1 MRFRDRPAR
10 LIGAVTAIATAAT
23 VLVACVPESAPTPS
37 GVAVTEAFEKHGIA
51 VLEDVAEDWPADA
64 LMASPAYAV
73 AVMQAE
79 VDSHGGMPG
88 ADLDELTPMPPGV
101 VPFSYLIAA
110 WLSEESTPRAQ
121 AARTWFAETE
131 DWSRAPSIWYP
142 RAALLLFVADAM
154 EASITDFGTG
164 ARVDSLSQPAAR
176 GAGVVP
182 AASVSLTAQ
191 ALVSAPCSTV
201 SGFFRDTVDAIFRA
215 VQLPPDFLASGGVLG
230 AISGFLAG
238 LYNTAVQL
246 AKKALLTVI
255 ESIAA
260 PALRAIGSAV
270 AIVGVVSHVSSYLL
284 GVKMTLVSSEP
295 VIDLDGSPG
304 SWFGLIDSNR
314 PLEAQLN
321 DCLAALGQ
329 KPLPDIVKSG
339 ERFTWRGE
347 APRKANNSSFFER
360 EALRYVQPQIGVIDE
375 GQRLV
380 IPFDT
385 AVDPASSKP
394 EELGFVRVTADVPRG
409 DVTELFQAVERLLDQ
424 AVDAV
429 ADYGGPFKAQV
440 KAAIQQILFPI
451 FQRLKN
457 EILSAGRSLL
467 MIIGSGE
474 ARFVYR
480 EPDDPAP
487 PAGVAVPNCYVGS
500 WRYAGVSSRWLD
512 LSRSAF
518 SRFTLDIGADGSYA
532 VRVAGW
538 ATYQEGLGG
547 FWTTYEG
554 GTRFTVAPGAD
565 GVWAV
570 TAPRLSAS
578 ETYAAL
584 YLPLGNG
591 YVLGAD
597 DSGGAALPYIPPD
610 DDPGSATLEAADD
623 GIPDDDGQF
632 GLAVFGAGLRPIA
645 FACSADGATLTIT
658 GEADGTYGS
667 AIWTFRRS

>member
-1 MRFRDRPAR
+1 MRFRERAAR
-10 LIGAVTAIATAAT
+10 VIAAVAALATAAT
-23 VLVACVPESAPTPS
+23 LLVGCVPKTPPPSS
-37 GVAVTEAFEKHGIA
+37 GLAVATAFEEHGIA
-51 VLEDVAEDWPADA
+51 VIEDVADEWPADA
-64 LMASPAYAV
+64 LMTSPVYAV

-79 VDSHGGMPG
+79 IDSGGGMPG

-101 VPFSYLIAA
+101 VSFSYLIAA

-121 AARTWFAETE
+121 AARTWFAEAE

-142 RAALLLFVADAM
+142 RAALLMFVADAM

-164 ARVDSLSQPAAR
+164 ERVTPMTQPAAR
-176 GAGVVP
+176 TAGVVP
-182 AASVSLTAQ
+182 AASVALTAQ
-191 ALVSAPCSTV
+191 AFASAPCSTV
-201 SGFFRDTVDAIFRA
+201 STFFRDTIDSIFRA

-230 AISGFLAG
+230 SISGFLAG

-270 AIVGVVSHVSSYLL
+270 AIVGVVSHISSYLL
-284 GVKMTLVSSEP
+284 GVKMTLVPSES

-347 APRKANNSSFFER
+347 APRKSNHDSFFER
-360 EALRYVQPQIGVIDE
+360 YALIYPQPQVGIIDE

-394 EELGFVRVTADVPRG
+394 EELGYVRVTADVPKG
-409 DVTELFQAVERLLDQ
+409 DVTELFQVVERLLDQ
-424 AVDAV
+424 AIDAV
-429 ADYGGPFKAQV
+429 ADYGGPLKAQV
-440 KAAIQQILFPI
+440 KAAIQQILLPI

-480 EPDDPAP
+480 EPDDPTP
-487 PAGVAVPNCYVGS
+487 PAGAAVPNCYVGA
-500 WRYAGVSSRWLD
+500 WQFVGVSSRWLD

-518 SRFTLDIGADGSYA
+518 ARFTIDIGADGSYA
-532 VRVAGW
+532 VRVGGW
-538 ATYQEGLGG
+538 ATYQEGVGG

-554 GTRFTVAPGAD
+554 STRFTVTPGTD
-565 GVWAV
+565 GSWAV
-570 TAPRLSAS
+570 AAPRLTAVES
-578 ETYAAL
+578 YAAL
-584 YLPLGNG
+584 YIPLGNG

-597 DSGGAALPYIPPD
+597 DNG
-610 DDPGSATLEAADD
+610 GSAMPDVPIDD
-623 GIPDDDGQF
+623 GTVPLGSYFEGEPEASGQF

-645 FACSADGATLTIT
+645 FACSAVGTTLTIT

-667 AIWTFRRS
+667 TIWTFRRS

>member
-1 MRFRDRPAR
+1 MRFRDRCAR
-10 LIGAVTAIATAAT
+10 VIAAVATMATAAS
-23 VLVACVPESAPTPS
+23 VLVACVPEERRENV
-37 GVAVTEAFEKHGIA
+37 GVAVSEAFTDHGIA
-51 VLEDVAEDWPADA
+51 VTEDVADEWPADA
-64 LMASPAYAV
+64 LMGSPAYAV
-73 AVMQAE
+73 EVMQAE
-79 VDSHGGMPG
+79 IDSRGGMPG

-131 DWSRAPSIWYP
+131 DWSRAPSIWFP

-154 EASITDFGTG
+154 EASIVDFGTG
-164 ARVDSLSQPAAR
+164 ERAAPTPQS
-176 GAGVVP
+176 AAEIVP
-182 AASVSLTAQ
+182 ASRVALTAQ
-191 ALVSAPCSTV
+191 ALASAPCSTV
-201 SGFFRDTVDAIFRA
+201 STFFRDTIDAIFRA
-215 VQLPPDFLASGGVLG
+215 VQLPPDFLATGGVLG

-270 AIVGVVSHVSSYLL
+270 AIVGVVSHLSSYLL
-284 GVKMTLVSSEP
+284 GVKMTLVPSES

-347 APRKANNSSFFER
+347 APRKANRDSFFER
-360 EALRYVQPQIGVIDE
+360 DALLYPQPQVGVIDE

-394 EELGFVRVTADVPRG
+394 EELGYVRVTADVPKG
-409 DVTELFQAVERLLDQ
+409 DVTELFRVVEGLLDQ
-424 AVDAV
+424 AIDAV
-429 ADYGGPFKAQV
+429 ADYGGPLKADV
-440 KAAIQQILFPI
+440 KAAIRQILLPI

-457 EILSAGRSLL
+457 EILGAGRSLL

-487 PAGVAVPNCYVGS
+487 PAGVAVPNCFVGA
-500 WRYAGVSSRWLD
+500 WRFAGVNSRWLD
-512 LSRSAF
+512 LSRSSFA
-518 SRFTLDIGADGSYA
+518 RFTLDIGADGSYDL
-532 VRVAGW
+532 RVGGW
-538 ATYQEGLGG
+538 ATYQEGVGG

-554 GTRFTVAPGAD
+554 STRFAVAAAQD
-565 GVWAV
+565 GTWSVE
-570 TAPRLSAS
+570 APRLTAVES
-578 ETYAAL
+578 YAAL
-584 YLPLGNG
+584 YVPLGNG

-597 DSGGAALPYIPPD
+597 DNGGSALPDIPI
-610 DDPGSATLEAADD
+610 DD
-623 GIPDDDGQF
+623 GTVPLGSYFEGEPEASGQF